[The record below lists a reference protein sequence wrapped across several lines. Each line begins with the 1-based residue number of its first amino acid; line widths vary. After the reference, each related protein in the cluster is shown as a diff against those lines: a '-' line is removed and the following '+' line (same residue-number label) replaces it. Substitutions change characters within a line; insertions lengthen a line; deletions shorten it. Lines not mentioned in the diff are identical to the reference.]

1 MRSSRQR
8 LLAGAFAVLSLA
20 IAPAYSQTNFP
31 GKGDDTTTSL
41 GSFKIQIATNFQAAV
56 NGCPGYDAT
65 TQIWTSPTL
74 FDGST
79 LIGRSDV
86 ITDGS
91 TADLNGVP
99 VGTANT
105 LVSENMLSA
114 PPGWPCL
121 GDTPC
126 AAGPGTREVH
136 TEVRKLDLQALACA
150 STPGRPAV
158 RAGTAYSAP
167 IKISPGEVESHA
179 APGGSP
185 DFPASSFFDIF
196 VQVDLPAC
204 GTLPASTVQNNLP
217 LIVKNNHLTA
227 FPPRVIYLHDQSSS
241 VPVVFVPGGP
251 FAGQT
256 LGYLVLAGH
265 GAGFTCA
272 QSDQDEFNNFM
283 ASQPVSNCPGT
294 SCAPPPPPTP
304 TPTPTPTG
312 GGGGCATVNGIVK
325 CIGPTPDAGAKPN

>member
-1 MRSSRQR
+1 M
-8 LLAGAFAVLSLA
+8 
-20 IAPAYSQTNFP
+20 
-31 GKGDDTTTSL
+31 
-41 GSFKIQIATNFQAAV
+41 
-56 NGCPGYDAT
+56 
-65 TQIWTSPTL
+65 

-91 TADLNGVP
+91 TADQNGVP
-99 VGTANT
+99 VGSANT

-136 TEVRKLDLQALACA
+136 TEVRKLDLMAFACA
-150 STPGRPAV
+150 ATPGRPAV

-185 DFPASSFFDIF
+185 DFPASSFFNMF

-204 GTLPASTVQNNLP
+204 GRLPASTVQNNLP

-265 GAGFTCA
+265 GAGFNCS
-272 QSDQDEFNNFM
+272 QSDVDEFNSFM
-283 ASQPVSNCPGT
+283 ASQPVSNCPGN

-304 TPTPTPTG
+304 TPTPI
-312 GGGGCATVNGIVK
+312 GGGCATVNGIVK
-325 CIGPTPDAGAKPN
+325 CITPTPDAGATPRR